1 MIGAAMPVKKWINE
15 VVVSIL
21 ARTRSYFDEE
31 FGIAVAETDPDQN
44 IGKIETLDIHGLTA
58 VVGVGGPV
66 SLLIAF
72 SFEQHLVDALYAR
85 MTAEIEVPPGE
96 EEQYRGSVAA
106 EIINTIIGN
115 CTADLQQSDQAISLT
130 PPMILDH
137 VKHIHRMQNVV
148 FISRSLETDYGCV
161 DINLVGPGELFDTSL
176 NYVK

>member
-1 MIGAAMPVKKWINE
+1 MPGKKWINE
-15 VVVSIL
+15 VIGSIL

-31 FGIAVAETDPDQN
+31 FGIKVIELDPGLDKGKTD
-44 IGKIETLDIHGLTA
+44 TLDIHGLTA

-72 SFEQHLVDALYAR
+72 SFEEHLVDVLYTR
-85 MTAEIEVPPGE
+85 MTADIEVPAGE

-115 CTADLQQSDQAISLT
+115 CTADLQQRDHAISLT

-148 FISRSLETDYGCV
+148 FVNRSLKTEYGCV
-161 DINLVGPGELFDTSL
+161 DINLVGPGELFDNSL
-176 NYVK
+176 NYVR